1 MADNNNNRD
10 NRNNNNKNNNR
21 MRGILTLVL
30 WAVVLTVAMNYI
42 SAYSGNTANKTSSH
56 KIKYSEMVDMV
67 EKDQVKEILFKD
79 STIYITPVDGYTY
92 TEKVEEGS
100 TAQPK
105 SYTQSKETQLT
116 LFTKQLSDSQLLPLL
131 EEHNVAYTGY
141 YKAQLSPVLTFMASY
156 VLPIIIMVSL
166 FMLVMRILSKSG
178 GGFGGIGS
186 VGKSNAKVYMEK
198 STGVTFKDVAGQ
210 DEAKE
215 SLEEIID
222 FLHNP
227 GRYTA
232 IGAKL
237 PKGALLVGSPGTG
250 KTLLAKAVAGEAGVP
265 FFSISGSGFV
275 EMFVGVGASRVRD
288 LFKEAAKVAPCIIF
302 IDEIDAIGKTRDSR
316 FGGGNDEREQTLN
329 QLLAEMDGFDPSK
342 GIIVLAATN
351 RPEALDKALL
361 RPGRFDRRITV
372 DRPNLAG
379 RLATLQVHTRN
390 IRLAEDVNLE
400 KIAQATAGCVGADLA
415 NLVNEAAL
423 RAVRKGRRA
432 VNQNDLLVSFEL
444 VIAGSEKK
452 GTVITE
458 QEKRIIAYHEVGH
471 ALVAAKQKNAQPVSK
486 ITIVPHTQ
494 GALGYT
500 LHLPEEE
507 KFLMSREDILAEIRT
522 LLAGRSSEEVVC
534 NTMTSGAANDI
545 ERATEMARNLV
556 ARFGMCDEFDM
567 VALGTVQSQYLDGGY
582 SMTCAQETY
591 AAADRETIKI
601 IRQCH
606 KEAKEILME
615 NRELLDKIAAYLLKK
630 ETITGQEMMAIIE
643 GRDPETVDNYGATRE
658 PEQPLFRPSVPETIE
673 APAKHINIVSQPIPM
688 PDFDAKP
695 EEGKAEDQPENTS
708 EGESTEDKPED
719 KPE

>member
-1 MADNNNNRD
+1 MDPNNKKDQKNNQ
-10 NRNNNNKNNNR
+10 NRNRN
-21 MRGILTLVL
+21 MRGVVTLII
-30 WAVVLTVAMNYI
+30 WALVLTVVFNYI
-42 SAYSGNTANKTSSH
+42 NAYSNNLTKRASSH
-56 KIKYSEMVDMV
+56 EIPYSQLIDLIQE
-67 EKDQVKEILFKD
+67 DQVAELKIENGVL
-79 STIYITPVDGYTY
+79 YATPVDGYVY
-92 TEKVEEGS
+92 TEEATDKNKE
-100 TAQPK
+100 PK
-105 SYTQSKETQLT
+105 SYTQSEKTPLILYT
-116 LFTKQLSDSQLLPLL
+116 TALNDASLLPLL
-131 EEHNVAYTGY
+131 EEHNVKYT
-141 YKAQLSPVLTFMASY
+141 SPVQTQMSPILEFMITY
-156 VLPIIIMVSL
+156 VLPVIVLAAL
-166 FMLVMRILSKSG
+166 FMLVMRIMAKNG
-178 GGFGGIGS
+178 GIGGIGS

-227 GRYTA
+227 QKYTA
-232 IGAKL
+232 IGARL

-250 KTLLAKAVAGEAGVP
+250 KTLLAKAVAGEANVP
-265 FFSISGSGFV
+265 FFSISGSDFV

-302 IDEIDAIGKTRDSR
+302 IDEIDTIGKSRDGGR

-329 QLLAEMDGFDPSK
+329 QLLAELDGFDPGK
-342 GIIVLAATN
+342 GIIVLGATN
-351 RPEALDKALL
+351 RPEVLDKALL

-390 IRLAEDVNLE
+390 IHLAEDLNLE

-423 RAVRKGRRA
+423 RAVRLGRSA
-432 VNQNDLLVSFEL
+432 VNQNDLLAAFET

-452 GTVITE
+452 GTVITDE
-458 QEKRIIAYHEVGH
+458 EKRIIAYHEVGH

-534 NTMTSGAANDI
+534 HTMTSGAANDI

-556 ARFGMCDEFDM
+556 ARFGMCEEFDM
-567 VALGTVQSQYLDGGY
+567 MALGSVQNQYLDGTY
-582 SMTCAQETY
+582 SMSCAQETY
-591 AAADRETIKI
+591 AAADRAVIAI

-606 KEAKEILME
+606 EDARRMLEE

-658 PEQPLFRPSVPETIE
+658 EKQPLFRPSSPEVIE
-673 APAKHINIVSQPIPM
+673 APAKHIHIVSEPVPS
-688 PDFDAKP
+688 P
-695 EEGKAEDQPENTS
+695 EEPQTPEEKSPEEAQPDRDPEES
-708 EGESTEDKPED
+708 EQK
-719 KPE
+719 

>member
-1 MADNNNNRD
+1 MDPNNKKDQKNNQ
-10 NRNNNNKNNNR
+10 NRNRN
-21 MRGILTLVL
+21 MRGVVTLII
-30 WAVVLTVAMNYI
+30 WALVLTVVFNYI
-42 SAYSGNTANKTSSH
+42 NAYSNNLTKRASSH
-56 KIKYSEMVDMV
+56 EIPYSQLIDLIQE
-67 EKDQVKEILFKD
+67 DQVAELKIENGVL
-79 STIYITPVDGYTY
+79 YATPVDGYVY
-92 TEKVEEGS
+92 TDEATDKNKE
-100 TAQPK
+100 PK
-105 SYTQSKETQLT
+105 SYTQSEKTPLILYT
-116 LFTKQLSDSQLLPLL
+116 TALNDASLLPLL
-131 EEHNVAYTGY
+131 EEHNVKYT
-141 YKAQLSPVLTFMASY
+141 SPVQAQMSPILEFMIAY
-156 VLPIIIMVSL
+156 VLPVIVIAAL
-166 FMLVMRILSKSG
+166 FMLVMRIMAKNG
-178 GGFGGIGS
+178 GGIGGIGS

-227 GRYTA
+227 QKYTA
-232 IGAKL
+232 IGARL

-250 KTLLAKAVAGEAGVP
+250 KTLLAKAVAGEANVP
-265 FFSISGSGFV
+265 FFSISGSDFV

-302 IDEIDAIGKTRDSR
+302 IDEIDTIGKSRDGGR

-329 QLLAEMDGFDPSK
+329 QLLAELDGFDPGK
-342 GIIVLAATN
+342 GIIVLGATN
-351 RPEALDKALL
+351 RPEVLDKALL

-379 RLATLQVHTRN
+379 RLATLQVHTRD
-390 IRLAEDVNLE
+390 IHLAEDVNLE

-423 RAVRKGRRA
+423 RAVRLGRSA
-432 VNQNDLLVSFEL
+432 VNQNDLLAAFET

-452 GTVITE
+452 GTVITDE
-458 QEKRIIAYHEVGH
+458 EKRIIAYHEVGH

-534 NTMTSGAANDI
+534 HTMTSGAANDI

-556 ARFGMCDEFDM
+556 ARFGMCEEFDM
-567 VALGTVQSQYLDGGY
+567 MALGSVQNQYLDGTY
-582 SMTCAQETY
+582 SMSCAQETY
-591 AAADRETIKI
+591 AAADRAVIAI

-606 KEAKEILME
+606 EDAKRMLEE

-658 PEQPLFRPSVPETIE
+658 EKQPLFRPSSPEVIE
-673 APAKHINIVSQPIPM
+673 APAKHIHIVSEPVPS
-688 PDFDAKP
+688 P
-695 EEGKAEDQPENTS
+695 EEQTPEEAPQEPKS
-708 EGESTEDKPED
+708 DPEENEQ
-719 KPE
+719 K

>member
-1 MADNNNNRD
+1 MDPNNKKDQKNNQ
-10 NRNNNNKNNNR
+10 NRNRN
-21 MRGILTLVL
+21 MRGVVTLII
-30 WAVVLTVAMNYI
+30 WALVLTVVFNYI
-42 SAYSGNTANKTSSH
+42 NAYSNNLTKRASSH
-56 KIKYSEMVDMV
+56 EIPYSQLIDLIQE
-67 EKDQVKEILFKD
+67 DQVAELKIENGVL
-79 STIYITPVDGYTY
+79 YATPVDGYVY
-92 TEKVEEGS
+92 TEEAADKNKE
-100 TAQPK
+100 PK
-105 SYTQSKETQLT
+105 SYTQSEKTPLILYT
-116 LFTKQLSDSQLLPLL
+116 TALNDASLLPLL
-131 EEHNVAYTGY
+131 EEHNVKYT
-141 YKAQLSPVLTFMASY
+141 SPVQTQMSPILEFMITY
-156 VLPIIIMVSL
+156 VLPMIVLVAL
-166 FMLVMRILSKSG
+166 FMLVMRIMAKNG
-178 GGFGGIGS
+178 GGIGGIGS

-227 GRYTA
+227 QKYTA
-232 IGAKL
+232 IGARL

-250 KTLLAKAVAGEAGVP
+250 KTLLAKAVAGEANVP
-265 FFSISGSGFV
+265 FFSISGSDFV

-302 IDEIDAIGKTRDSR
+302 IDEIDTIGKSRDGGR

-329 QLLAEMDGFDPSK
+329 QLLAELDGFDPGK
-342 GIIVLAATN
+342 GIIVLGATN
-351 RPEALDKALL
+351 RPEVLDKALL

-390 IRLAEDVNLE
+390 IHLAEDVNLE

-423 RAVRKGRRA
+423 RAVRLGRSA
-432 VNQNDLLVSFEL
+432 VNQNDLLAAFET

-452 GTVITE
+452 GTVITDE
-458 QEKRIIAYHEVGH
+458 EKRIIAYHEVGH

-534 NTMTSGAANDI
+534 HTMTSGAANDI

-556 ARFGMCDEFDM
+556 ARFGMCEEFDM
-567 VALGTVQSQYLDGGY
+567 MALGSVQNQYLDGTY
-582 SMTCAQETY
+582 SMSCAQETY
-591 AAADRETIKI
+591 AAADRAVIAI

-606 KEAKEILME
+606 EDARRMLEE

-658 PEQPLFRPSVPETIE
+658 EKQPLFRPSSPEVIE
-673 APAKHINIVSQPIPM
+673 APAKHIHIVSEPVPS
-688 PDFDAKP
+688 P
-695 EEGKAEDQPENTS
+695 EEQTPEEAQPDRDPEEN
-708 EGESTEDKPED
+708 KH
-719 KPE
+719 K